1 MDLLN
6 DLTSNKSIFFKFMK
20 EKYRLYLNS
29 NIFFR
34 DIQYAIKSY
43 FEKKDIR
50 VKYSQAEKI
59 AYDFIQKLEDT
70 GELKKMSDNAWKVN
84 FSLGNNVVQIDEQK
98 VNPN

>member
-43 FEKKDIR
+43 FDKKDIR
-50 VKYSQAEKI
+50 IKYSQAEKV
-59 AYDFIQKLEDT
+59 AYDFIKKLEDT
-70 GELKKMSDNAWKVN
+70 GELKKMSNNAWKVN
-84 FSLGNNVVQIDEQK
+84 FSLGNNVIQIDEQK
-98 VNPN
+98 SKV

>member
-6 DLTSNKSIFFKFMK
+6 DLSLNKLIFFNYMK
-20 EKYRLYLNS
+20 GKYRIYTNS

-50 VKYSQAEKI
+50 IKYSQAETV
-59 AYDFIQKLEDT
+59 AYEFINKLENS
-70 GELKKMSDNAWKVN
+70 GELTKMSNNAWKVN
-84 FSLGNNVVQIDEQK
+84 FSLTNIVVGVVEQK
-98 VNPN
+98 LI

>member
-50 VKYSQAEKI
+50 IKYSQAEKV
-59 AYDFIQKLEDT
+59 AYDFIHKLEDT

-84 FSLGNNVVQIDEQK
+84 FSLGINVVQIDEQK

>member
-6 DLTSNKSIFFKFMK
+6 DLTLNKSIFFKFMK

-50 VKYSQAEKI
+50 IKYSQAEKI

-84 FSLGNNVVQIDEQK
+84 FSLGNNVIQIDEQK

>member
-50 VKYSQAEKI
+50 IKYSQAEKV
-59 AYDFIQKLEDT
+59 AYDFIHKLEDT

>member
-6 DLTSNKSIFFKFMK
+6 DLTSNKSIFFNFMK
-20 EKYRLYLNS
+20 EKYRFYFNS

-50 VKYSQAEKI
+50 IKYSQAEKV
-59 AYDFIQKLEDT
+59 AYDFINKLEDT
-70 GELKKMSDNAWKVN
+70 GELKKMSNNAWKVN
-84 FSLGNNVVQIDEQK
+84 FSLGNNVIQVDEQK

>member
-43 FEKKDIR
+43 FEKKDVPI
-50 VKYSQAEKI
+50 KYSQAEKV
-59 AYDFIQKLEDT
+59 AYDFIKKLEDT
-70 GELKKMSDNAWKVN
+70 GELKRMSNNAWKVN
-84 FSLGNNVVQIDEQK
+84 FSLGNNVVLIDEQK

>member
-6 DLTSNKSIFFKFMK
+6 DLTSNKTIFFKFMK

-43 FEKKDIR
+43 FDKKDIR
-50 VKYSQAEKI
+50 IKYSQAEKV
-59 AYDFIQKLEDT
+59 AYEFINKLEDT
-70 GELKKMSDNAWKVN
+70 GELKKMSNNAWKVN
-84 FSLGNNVVQIDEQK
+84 FSLGNDVVQIDEQK

>member
-50 VKYSQAEKI
+50 IKYSQAEKV

-70 GELKKMSDNAWKVN
+70 GELKKMSNNAWKVN
-84 FSLGNNVVQIDEQK
+84 FSLTNNVIQIDEQK

>member
-6 DLTSNKSIFFKFMK
+6 DLTSNKTIFFNFMK
-20 EKYRLYLNS
+20 VKYRLYLNS

-50 VKYSQAEKI
+50 INYSQAEKI
-59 AYDFIQKLEDT
+59 AYDFINKLEDS
-70 GELKKMSDNAWKVN
+70 GELTKMSNNAWKVN
-84 FSLGNNVVQIDEQK
+84 FSLGNNVVQIDKQK

>member
-50 VKYSQAEKI
+50 IKYSQAEKV
-59 AYDFIQKLEDT
+59 AYDFIHKLEDS

-84 FSLGNNVVQIDEQK
+84 FSLGINVVQTDEQK

>member
-20 EKYRLYLNS
+20 ENYRLYLNS

-34 DIQYAIKSY
+34 DILYAIKSY

-50 VKYSQAEKI
+50 IKNSQAEKI
-59 AYDFIQKLEDT
+59 AYDFINKLEGT
-70 GELKKMSDNAWKVN
+70 GELKKMSENAWKVN
-84 FSLGNNVVQIDEQK
+84 FSLGNNVVQSDEQK
-98 VNPN
+98 VN

>member
-6 DLTSNKSIFFKFMK
+6 DLTSNKIIFFNFMK

-50 VKYSQAEKI
+50 IKYSQAEKV
-59 AYDFIQKLEDT
+59 AYEFIHKLEDS
-70 GELKKMSDNAWKVN
+70 GELKKMSNNAWKVN
-84 FSLGNNVVQIDEQK
+84 FSVGNNVIQIDEQK

>member
-6 DLTSNKSIFFKFMK
+6 DLTLNKSIFFKFMK
-20 EKYRLYLNS
+20 EKYRLFLNS

-50 VKYSQAEKI
+50 IKYSQAEKI
-59 AYDFIQKLEDT
+59 AYEFIERLEDT

-98 VNPN
+98 VNQI

>member
-6 DLTSNKSIFFKFMK
+6 DLTSNKIIFFNFMK
-20 EKYRLYLNS
+20 EKYRIYLNS

-50 VKYSQAEKI
+50 IKYSQAEKV
-59 AYDFIQKLEDT
+59 AYEFIHKLEDS
-70 GELKKMSDNAWKVN
+70 GELKKMSNNAWKVN
-84 FSLGNNVVQIDEQK
+84 FSVGNNVIQIDEQK

>member
-6 DLTSNKSIFFKFMK
+6 DLISNKTIFFNFMK
-20 EKYRLYLNS
+20 VKYRLYLNS

-43 FEKKDIR
+43 FEKKDIPI
-50 VKYSQAEKI
+50 KYSQAEKV
-59 AYDFIQKLEDT
+59 AYDFINKLEDT
-70 GELKKMSDNAWKVN
+70 GELTKMSNNAWKVN
-84 FSLGNNVVQIDEQK
+84 FSLGNNVVQIDKQK

>member
-6 DLTSNKSIFFKFMK
+6 DLTSNKLIFFNFMK
-20 EKYRLYLNS
+20 EKYRIYLNS

-43 FEKKDIR
+43 FEKKDVRI
-50 VKYSQAEKI
+50 KYSQAEKV
-59 AYDFIQKLEDT
+59 AYDFIHKLEDS

-84 FSLGNNVVQIDEQK
+84 FSLGNSVMQIDEQK

>member
-43 FEKKDIR
+43 FEKKDIQ

>member
-6 DLTSNKSIFFKFMK
+6 DLTSNKTIFFNFMK
-20 EKYRLYLNS
+20 EKYRLYSNS

-50 VKYSQAEKI
+50 INYSQAEKI
-59 AYDFIQKLEDT
+59 AYDFINKLEDT
-70 GELKKMSDNAWKVN
+70 GELKKMSNNAWKVN
-84 FSLGNNVVQIDEQK
+84 FSLGNNVVQIDKQK

>member
-6 DLTSNKSIFFKFMK
+6 DLTSNKTIFFNYMK

-43 FEKKDIR
+43 FEKKDVRI
-50 VKYSQAEKI
+50 KYSQAEKL
-59 AYDFIQKLEDT
+59 AHDFINKLEGT
-70 GELKKMSDNAWKVN
+70 GELTKMSNNAWKVN

-98 VNPN
+98 INPN

>member
-6 DLTSNKSIFFKFMK
+6 DLTSNKTIFFNFMK
-20 EKYRLYLNS
+20 VKYRLYLNS

-34 DIQYAIKSY
+34 DIQYTIKSY

-50 VKYSQAEKI
+50 INYSQAEKI
-59 AYDFIQKLEDT
+59 AYDFINKLEDS
-70 GELKKMSDNAWKVN
+70 GELTKMSNNAWKVN
-84 FSLGNNVVQIDEQK
+84 FSLGNNVVQIDKQK

>member
-43 FEKKDIR
+43 FDKKDIR
-50 VKYSQAEKI
+50 IKYSQAEKV

-70 GELKKMSDNAWKVN
+70 GELKKMSNNAWKVN
-84 FSLGNNVVQIDEQK
+84 FSLGNNVIQIDEQK
-98 VNPN
+98 SKS